1 MDETTKIMMPDLT
14 DLDEQKKLEQEALK
28 RLIESK
34 QLKSLP
40 DMPDSSIMSMD
51 LPDSNPTG
59 TKTLQRSTSM
69 ADQEAIDFIKN
80 KLNPKQLPET
90 PSFLNVDPDAKSLH
104 KSSNMAS
111 QEAIDYAN
119 RQRMIG
125 KLKNIV
131 KPIGKAAGVA
141 LGLGTE
147 LAFAEELGPAAG
159 SDDEII
165 ENPSLP
171 LEVRKAA
178 LMRMKN
184 KYLKP
189 QE

>member
-1 MDETTKIMMPDLT
+1 M
-14 DLDEQKKLEQEALK
+14 
-28 RLIESK
+28 
-34 QLKSLP
+34 
-40 DMPDSSIMSMD
+40 SSE

-59 TKTLQRSTSM
+59 TKTLQRSTDM

-90 PSFLNVDPDAKSLH
+90 PSFLNQDIDAKTLH
-104 KSSNMAS
+104 RSSNMAS

-119 RQRMIG
+119 RQRMLG
-125 KLKNIV
+125 KLKNLM
-131 KPIGKAAGVA
+131 KPVGKVAMGAG

-147 LAFAEELGPAAG
+147 LAFPEELGPAAG

-171 LEVRKAA
+171 LEVRKEAM
-178 LMRMKN
+178 MRMKN